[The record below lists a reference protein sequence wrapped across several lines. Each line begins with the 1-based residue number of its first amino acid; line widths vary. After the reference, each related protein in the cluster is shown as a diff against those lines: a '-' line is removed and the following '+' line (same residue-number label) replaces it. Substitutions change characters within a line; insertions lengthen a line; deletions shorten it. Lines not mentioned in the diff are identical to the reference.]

1 MNDKTH
7 ATHFRSLVTM
17 SFQTNNIHHQTQ
29 QASTNLDQDLSLS
42 RDAKYQ
48 RSQQE
53 VSQWIFEA
61 LALPAD
67 NHRRSSDPKYDLI
80 EMLKDGWM
88 LCKLG
93 DLLGLETPTKKFKNS
108 KMPFVQMENIMFF
121 LQTCELI
128 GVTHDEIF
136 QTVDLFERKDPYQVI
151 VTLMAFSRKANEINP
166 SAFPKVIGPKVLKV
180 KPPVPHKPIALRK

>member
-1 MNDKTH
+1 
-7 ATHFRSLVTM
+7 M
-17 SFQTNNIHHQTQ
+17 SFRPDYAQHQTQ
-29 QASTNLDQDLSLS
+29 LAPTNLDQDLSLS

-53 VSQWIFEA
+53 VSQWVFDA
-61 LALPAD
+61 LTILPGD
-67 NHRRSSDPKYDLI
+67 HRRSTDPNYDLI

-93 DLLGLETPTKKFKNS
+93 DLLGIEAPTRKFKNS

-151 VTLMAFSRKANEINP
+151 VTLMAFSRRANEINP
-166 SAFPKVIGPKVLKV
+166 KAFPRVIGPKVLKV